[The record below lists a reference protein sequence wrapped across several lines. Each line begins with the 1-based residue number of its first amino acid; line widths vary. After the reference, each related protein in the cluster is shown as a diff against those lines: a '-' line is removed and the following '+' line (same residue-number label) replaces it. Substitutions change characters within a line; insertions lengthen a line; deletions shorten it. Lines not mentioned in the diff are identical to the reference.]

1 MPTLSASQL
10 RLFYGEIEVFSGI
23 SLDVHEQARVGI
35 VGPNG
40 GGKTSLLRVLTGEL
54 EPNGGSVSRARSLR
68 IGHVSQ
74 IPDAARDGTLHDE
87 IMIAFDGL
95 LKLEHQLATSAA
107 DLEQSDDDERR
118 QAERRY
124 SSLLEQYESE
134 GGYDYMNRMERVVA
148 GVGLARDTLETP
160 SSMASGGERT
170 RAALARA
177 LLTDPD
183 LLVLDEPTNYLDFD
197 GLDWLEGFLSSF
209 DYSVV
214 VVSHDRYF
222 LDRVATEIWEMD
234 HGRLQRF
241 PGNYSK
247 YRELKQAQVERQ
259 QKDFDSQQEFIAK
272 EESFIQRYMAGQRTK
287 EARGRQTRLGRM
299 ERIDAPE
306 RDRSI
311 RISAANAT
319 RTGGVVLGIRGL
331 KVGFVEDAKSVE
343 LVSIP
348 KIELERGSRTAIVG
362 ANGIGKTTLLRTIL
376 GQQQSL
382 AGSIALGHNVDVG
395 YLQQGTDDLP
405 DGRSVLDAL
414 IDIRN
419 LQLVDARSYLA
430 RFLFTGDDVF
440 KQVAVLSGGERT
452 RLALARLLITEPNV
466 LILDEPT
473 THLDIP
479 SREALEDTLSNYS
492 GALLFV
498 SHDRHFISLMADQ
511 IWSIEDGVAK
521 LFPGTFPEWVQSKQP
536 AVAPLVSK
544 RAKARQR
551 RRVRETKKQERAAE
565 PVASAVDHG
574 ATIEKL
580 EARIARIERQ
590 LAEASASQDIDKIA
604 DLGKKHQVAQKRL
617 ERAWQAW
624 SG

>member
-1 MPTLSASQL
+1 
-10 RLFYGEIEVFSGI
+10 
-23 SLDVHEQARVGI
+23 
-35 VGPNG
+35 
-40 GGKTSLLRVLTGEL
+40 
-54 EPNGGSVSRARSLR
+54 
-68 IGHVSQ
+68 
-74 IPDAARDGTLHDE
+74 
-87 IMIAFDGL
+87 
-95 LKLEHQLATSAA
+95 
-107 DLEQSDDDERR
+107 
-118 QAERRY
+118 
-124 SSLLEQYESE
+124 
-134 GGYDYMNRMERVVA
+134 
-148 GVGLARDTLETP
+148 
-160 SSMASGGERT
+160 
-170 RAALARA
+170 
-177 LLTDPD
+177 
-183 LLVLDEPTNYLDFD
+183 
-197 GLDWLEGFLSSF
+197 
-209 DYSVV
+209 
-214 VVSHDRYF
+214 
-222 LDRVATEIWEMD
+222 
-234 HGRLQRF
+234 
-241 PGNYSK
+241 
-247 YRELKQAQVERQ
+247 
-259 QKDFDSQQEFIAK
+259 
-272 EESFIQRYMAGQRTK
+272 
-287 EARGRQTRLGRM
+287 M

-311 RISAANAT
+311 RISAADAT

-536 AVAPLVSK
+536 AVAPPVSK

-590 LAEASASQDIDKIA
+590 LAEASASENIDKIA